1 MANGK
6 QYVEVF
12 NDGHDDLYIRDIEA
26 QENLARLPLVYAT
39 KAELTSATI
48 IPIEIDDLT
57 PTTTFVKNNII
68 GINGVMYRAL
78 KNTSEFPVVVLVEDG
93 HIVYDEDEH
102 GRKSFVVDDYTLSED
117 WEIWTDAS
125 IPRALELMASQQSVF
140 VEQQTAQQSAF
151 IAQQTAA
158 FETEQQVMENF
169 RLEIRL
175 AVAGAIKESEVITA
189 SSGQT
194 YTVRQILQTMA
205 ELMDKTVVVNE
216 ETQQE

>member
-1 MANGK
+1 M
-6 QYVEVF
+6 
-12 NDGHDDLYIRDIEA
+12 
-26 QENLARLPLVYAT
+26 
-39 KAELTSATI
+39 
-48 IPIEIDDLT
+48 
-57 PTTTFVKNNII
+57 
-68 GINGVMYRAL
+68 
-78 KNTSEFPVVVLVEDG
+78 
-93 HIVYDEDEH
+93 
-102 GRKSFVVDDYTLSED
+102 SED
-117 WEIWTDAS
+117 WEIWTDVS

-140 VEQQTAQQSAF
+140 VQQQTAQQSAF

-158 FETEQQVMENF
+158 FETEQQLMEDF

-175 AVAGAIKESEVITA
+175 AVAGAIRESEVITA